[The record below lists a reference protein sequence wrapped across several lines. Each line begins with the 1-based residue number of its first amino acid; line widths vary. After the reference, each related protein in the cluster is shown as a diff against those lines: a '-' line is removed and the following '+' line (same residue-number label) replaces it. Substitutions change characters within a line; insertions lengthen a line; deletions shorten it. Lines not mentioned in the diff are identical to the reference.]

1 MCNTTTNHAFVV
13 SSLGFSLLCGTSVPG
28 GPLCSNPSMFWNIH
42 QTHTTT
48 HTHSRTRS
56 ENTDTEHAHK
66 VGWGRLRP
74 FKRKIILD
82 PYSAHV
88 VGTPSNYPKHAQKKV
103 LMLAYSCR
111 ISHTYTH
118 THLSNMARLVIV
130 KVRISR
136 SFTKLFLF
144 AI

>member
-1 MCNTTTNHAFVV
+1 MPLWFSVWV
-13 SSLGFSLLCGTSVPG
+13 SHSSAGHLCPAAHCVLIHPCSEIYIKHTLL
-28 GPLCSNPSMFWNIH
+28 H
-42 QTHTTT
+42 T

-66 VGWGRLRP
+66 VGWGRLQP